1 MTKQALHQPV
11 LLTQVITWL
20 NPQPNQWYLDAT
32 FGRGGHTKALLDQ
45 QAKIIA
51 FDSDLDAINYGQEKF
66 AEAISNNHLI
76 LIHDNF
82 DHLKKIIEH
91 QQLDQKICGIL
102 FDFGTSMDQIKI
114 AHRGFSFNE
123 PEAELDMRMDENL
136 GVTAADLLNILS
148 VKQMTTLFQEYGGE
162 EQAKKIAAAINYYR
176 GKNKENKIETVGQ
189 LVEIINQVKTRRSH
203 LHPATKVFQALRIAV
218 NDELNSIKQSLPQAL
233 SVLKPTG
240 RIITIA
246 FHEGEDRIVKHQF
259 KNWATNKQGKILT
272 DKPIKPN
279 DLEISQNPSARSA
292 KLRVFEK

>member
-82 DHLKKIIEH
+82 NHLKEIVEQ
-91 QQLDQKICGIL
+91 QQLDQKICGVL

-123 PEAELDMRMDENL
+123 PEAELDMRMDKNL

-148 VKQMTTLFQEYGGE
+148 VKQMATLFQEYGGE

-189 LVEIINQVKTRRSH
+189 LVEIINQIKTRRSH

-240 RIITIA
+240 RIVTIA

-272 DKPIKPN
+272 NKPIKPN

>member
-45 QAKIIA
+45 QARIIA

-82 DHLKKIIEH
+82 NHLKEIVEQ
-91 QQLDQKICGIL
+91 QQLDQKICGVL

-123 PEAELDMRMDENL
+123 PEAELDMRMDKNL

-148 VKQMTTLFQEYGGE
+148 VKQMATLFQEYGGE

-189 LVEIINQVKTRRSH
+189 LVEIINQIKTRRSH

-240 RIITIA
+240 RIVTIA

-272 DKPIKPN
+272 NKPIKPN

>member
-82 DHLKKIIEH
+82 NHLKEIVEQ
-91 QQLDQKICGIL
+91 QQLDQKICGVL

-148 VKQMTTLFQEYGGE
+148 VKQMATLFQEYGGE

-189 LVEIINQVKTRRSH
+189 LVEIINQIKTRRSH

-240 RIITIA
+240 RIVTIA

-272 DKPIKPN
+272 NKPIKPN